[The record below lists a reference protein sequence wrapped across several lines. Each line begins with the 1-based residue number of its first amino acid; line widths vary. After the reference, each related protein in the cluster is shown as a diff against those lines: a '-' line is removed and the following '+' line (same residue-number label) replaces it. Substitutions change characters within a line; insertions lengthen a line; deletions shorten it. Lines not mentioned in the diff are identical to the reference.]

1 MTIKYLNDSN
11 KLENMVVD
19 ENGIDFH
26 EEGYATVNGTEINVE
41 DIVRIEE

>member
-1 MTIKYLNDSN
+1 MTIKYLNDVN

-19 ENGIDFH
+19 EDGIDFNK
-26 EEGYATVNGTEINVE
+26 EGYVTVNGTEINVE

>member
-11 KLENMVVD
+11 KLENMIVD

-26 EEGYATVNGTEINVE
+26 EEGYAMLMELKSM
-41 DIVRIEE
+41 